1 MIHRLVILFILPLDL
16 LAVDAFAAVKPLSST
31 PYLQTVTDWLDE
43 ENINW
48 QLLSEEDTTDTTL
61 LPNKITD
68 HPILHVKAS
77 SGRNCYYL
85 HILKSPNSINECITS
100 TSTRDM
106 TNYIQYMNTQQQNT
120 TSKISLI
127 HLHEDVWNAKLNIVQ
142 NRLRIRLVGPSK
154 SSRIYARYLDI
165 TWLSFLC
172 YHQTIISLTQYLFLI
187 YQTNVQ

>member
-16 LAVDAFAAVKPLSST
+16 LVVDAFAAAKPLSSS

-61 LPNKITD
+61 FPNKITD

-100 TSTRDM
+100 TSARDM
-106 TNYIQYMNTQQQNT
+106 TNYIQYINTQQQNT

-127 HLHEDVWNAKLNIVQ
+127 HLHEDVWNAKRNIVQ

-154 SSRIYARYLDI
+154 SSRIYARYFI
-165 TWLSFLC
+165 TRLSFL
-172 YHQTIISLTQYLFLI
+172 
-187 YQTNVQ
+187 